1 MSRLAIGA
9 AMSAAALA
17 LALVVPA
24 FAQDGSGDCD
34 LLTSDEVADVLGSD
48 APSPMVAQGT
58 CTWMTGTGMV
68 IVGVIPGFGLDA
80 QRGIYPGGVDTTVA
94 GHDAYFVAEA
104 GQIFV
109 DLEGQQL
116 FIAIAGGDTR
126 NAEAILTGLAE
137 SAAAR
142 VPAQEAPPEG
152 SLASMFPTEIGGQP
166 VIVQQVPEDQV
177 ATMMGADPG
186 VREAIETTLAGMG
199 KTMADLEVAF
209 GTAQG
214 GQLFAYRIAGEDAA
228 GFLPL
233 FVGAFLV
240 GNPGGETS
248 VKPIAGKDVTVAS
261 AGGQTIAHLYPSGDI
276 LWTVIAVEPGLSE
289 ILTALP

>member
-1 MSRLAIGA
+1 MSRLALQA
-9 AMSAAALA
+9 AALVAALA
-17 LALVVPA
+17 LTLAVPA
-24 FAQDGSGDCD
+24 FAQDGGGDCE
-34 LLTSDEVADVLGSD
+34 LLTSDEVADVLGTD
-48 APSPMVAQGT
+48 APSPMVSEGT

-68 IVGVIPGFGLDA
+68 MVGVIPGFGIDT
-80 QRGIYPGGVDTTVA
+80 QRSIFPGGVDTTIA
-94 GHDAYFVAEA
+94 GFDAYYVAEA
-104 GQIFV
+104 GQLFI
-109 DLEGQQL
+109 DLDGRQL
-116 FIAIAGGDTR
+116 FIAIAGGDPR
-126 NAEAILTGLAE
+126 DAERVLLGLAE
-137 SAAAR
+137 SAVAR
-142 VPAQEAPPEG
+142 VPTQAAPPEG
-152 SLASMFPTEIGGQP
+152 SLASMFPTEIGGRS

-177 ATMMGADPG
+177 AAMMGADPG

-214 GQLFAYRIAGEDAA
+214 GQLFAYRIEGEDAA

-233 FVGAFLV
+233 FVEAFMV

-248 VKPIAGKDVTVAS
+248 VQPIAGKDVTVAS